1 MPAANGAKGNPAS
14 KRMMNAS
21 KKAKR
26 VKNKAKN
33 MRVHGKVKK
42 SAVSHSKPV
51 AKMHT
56 EMAKMIDSGFRAGVV

>member
-26 VKNKAKN
+26 VKNK
-33 MRVHGKVKK
+33 G
-42 SAVSHSKPV
+42 
-51 AKMHT
+51 
-56 EMAKMIDSGFRAGVV
+56 

>member
-1 MPAANGAKGNPAS
+1 MRWTMPAANGAKGNPAS

-33 MRVHGKVKK
+33 MRVHGKV
-42 SAVSHSKPV
+42 V
-51 AKMHT
+51 KMHT